1 MELRYANTLYKL
13 DVYHQHTF
21 LHTFLIQKIGMRKQ
35 WVNQYVGKTH
45 KGHSIVLLRIRK
57 VEAQLL
63 QRKPLTLHFI
73 FPWDVISI
81 RKGIHRQ
88 FL

>member
-1 MELRYANTLYKL
+1 M
-13 DVYHQHTF
+13 
-21 LHTFLIQKIGMRKQ
+21 
-35 WVNQYVGKTH
+35 GKSICGKNN
-45 KGHSIVLLRIRK
+45 KGPSIVLLRIRK

-73 FPWDVISI
+73 FAWDDISI

-88 FL
+88 YP

>member
-1 MELRYANTLYKL
+1 MCIITYILTYIL
-13 DVYHQHTF
+13 DSENWHAQT
-21 LHTFLIQKIGMRKQ
+21 M
-35 WVNQYVGKTH
+35 GKSICGKNN

-73 FPWDVISI
+73 FAWDVISI

>member
-35 WVNQYVGKTH
+35 WVNQYVGKTT
-45 KGHSIVLLRIRK
+45 KITVL
-57 VEAQLL
+57 
-63 QRKPLTLHFI
+63 
-73 FPWDVISI
+73 SS
-81 RKGIHRQ
+81 
-88 FL
+88 